1 MFCFCST
8 KYSQYIV
15 NYVLQ
20 FQIFKQSF
28 NLSTQQVFL
37 KKQAVHAAQL
47 NDVIVDAIQDIKG
60 KKIVKIDL
68 RRLHDAPTDYFIIC
82 EGESNV
88 QVRAITDS
96 IYRKIKETFQ
106 TTPSHIEGGLQSTWV
121 VMDYFDIV
129 VHVFHRDTRNF
140 YELED
145 LWSDG
150 QVKEYVDIN

>member
-1 MFCFCST
+1 MST
-8 KYSQYIV
+8 IQAAMM
-15 NYVLQ
+15 
-20 FQIFKQSF
+20 
-28 NLSTQQVFL
+28 T
-37 KKQAVHAAQL
+37 QAVPAEML

-68 RRLHDAPTDYFIIC
+68 RKLHDAPTNYFIIC

-96 IYRKIKETFQ
+96 IYRKVKEVYH
-106 TTPSHIEGGLQSTWV
+106 TTPTHIEGGLQSTWI
-121 VMDYFDIV
+121 VMDFFDTV
-129 VHVFHRDTRNF
+129 VHVFYKDTRSF

-150 QVKEYVDIN
+150 ALTEYVDV

>member
-1 MFCFCST
+1 MFLIVINVVLFCNFAKFYFSF
-8 KYSQYIV
+8 QY
-15 NYVLQ
+15 
-20 FQIFKQSF
+20 FKLRI
-28 NLSTQQVFL
+28 NLSTIQAAMMT
-37 KKQAVHAAQL
+37 QAVPAEML

-68 RRLHDAPTDYFIIC
+68 RKLHDAPTNYFIIC

-96 IYRKIKETFQ
+96 IYRKVKEVYQ
-106 TTPSHIEGGLQSTWV
+106 TTPTHIEGGLQSTWI
-121 VMDYFDIV
+121 VMDFFDTV
-129 VHVFHRDTRNF
+129 VHVFYKDTRSF

-150 QVKEYVDIN
+150 ALTEYIDV

>member
-1 MFCFCST
+1 
-8 KYSQYIV
+8 
-15 NYVLQ
+15 
-20 FQIFKQSF
+20 
-28 NLSTQQVFL
+28 LSTQQAFL
-37 KKQAVHAAQL
+37 KKQAVAAAQL

-68 RRLHDAPTDYFIIC
+68 RKLHDAPTDYFIIC

-150 QVKEYVDIN
+150 VLKQYDDLP

>member
-1 MFCFCST
+1 M
-8 KYSQYIV
+8 
-15 NYVLQ
+15 
-20 FQIFKQSF
+20 
-28 NLSTQQVFL
+28 STQQAFF
-37 KKQAVHAAQL
+37 KKQAVAAAQL

-68 RRLHDAPTDYFIIC
+68 RKLHDSPTDYFIIC

-96 IYRKIKETFQ
+96 IYRKIKDVFQ

-150 QVKEYVDIN
+150 VLKQYEDLP

>member
-1 MFCFCST
+1 MST
-8 KYSQYIV
+8 IQAAMM
-15 NYVLQ
+15 
-20 FQIFKQSF
+20 
-28 NLSTQQVFL
+28 T
-37 KKQAVHAAQL
+37 QAVPAEML

-68 RRLHDAPTDYFIIC
+68 RKLHDAPTNYFIIC

-96 IYRKIKETFQ
+96 IYRKVKEVYQ
-106 TTPSHIEGGLQSTWV
+106 TTPTHIEGGLQSTWI
-121 VMDYFDIV
+121 VMDFFDTV
-129 VHVFHRDTRNF
+129 VHVFYKDTRSF

-150 QVKEYVDIN
+150 TLTEYIDV

>member
-1 MFCFCST
+1 M
-8 KYSQYIV
+8 
-15 NYVLQ
+15 
-20 FQIFKQSF
+20 
-28 NLSTQQVFL
+28 STQQAIF
-37 KKQAVHAAQL
+37 KKQAIAAAQL
-47 NDVIVDAIQDIKG
+47 NDVIIDAIQDIKG

-68 RRLHDAPTDYFIIC
+68 RKLHDAPTDYFIIC
-82 EGESNV
+82 EGDSNV

-96 IYRKIKETFQ
+96 IYRKIKDIFQ
-106 TTPSHIEGGLQSTWV
+106 TTPNHVEGGLQSTWV

-150 QVKEYVDIN
+150 GVKLYEDVG

>member
-1 MFCFCST
+1 MST
-8 KYSQYIV
+8 IQAAMM
-15 NYVLQ
+15 
-20 FQIFKQSF
+20 
-28 NLSTQQVFL
+28 T
-37 KKQAVHAAQL
+37 QAVPAEML

-68 RRLHDAPTDYFIIC
+68 RKLHDAPTNYFIIC

-96 IYRKIKETFQ
+96 IYRKVKEVYQ
-106 TTPSHIEGGLQSTWV
+106 TTPTHIEGGLQSTWI
-121 VMDYFDIV
+121 VMDFFDTV
-129 VHVFHRDTRNF
+129 VHVFYKDTRSF

-150 QVKEYVDIN
+150 ALTEYVDV

>member
-1 MFCFCST
+1 
-8 KYSQYIV
+8 
-15 NYVLQ
+15 
-20 FQIFKQSF
+20 
-28 NLSTQQVFL
+28 LSTIQAAMMT
-37 KKQAVHAAQL
+37 QAVPAEML

-68 RRLHDAPTDYFIIC
+68 RKLHDAPTNYFIIC

-96 IYRKIKETFQ
+96 IYRKVKEVYQ
-106 TTPSHIEGGLQSTWV
+106 TTPTHIEGGLQSTWI
-121 VMDYFDIV
+121 VMDFFDTV
-129 VHVFHRDTRNF
+129 VHVFYKDTRSF

-150 QVKEYVDIN
+150 ALTEYVDV